1 MSAFEKAIQ
10 NAVETY
16 TRLVTAGESVDTAA
30 AEADALVAAY
40 YAERGA
46 TA

>member
-1 MSAFEKAIQ
+1 MTFDAVIQ
-10 NAVETY
+10 NAVDTY
-16 TRLVTAGESVDTAA
+16 NRLVTAGESVDTAA

>member
-1 MSAFEKAIQ
+1 MSAFDRAIQ

-16 TRLVTAGESVDTAA
+16 NRLLAQGESIATAS
-30 AEADALVAAY
+30 AEADAIVAAY

-46 TA
+46 K